1 MQDEKPVRW
10 SGEFESGR
18 AVEGIEVP
26 LWWPQDSTEVAPRDR
41 GRGAASVRRDYAD
54 AVFGGVRCLEC
65 GLIFE

>member
-18 AVEGIEVP
+18 AVEGAAVVAA
-26 LWWPQDSTEVAPRDR
+26 DSSEVAPRDR
-41 GRGAASVRRDYAD
+41 GRGAASVRRDHAD
-54 AVFGGVRCLEC
+54 AVFGGVRCVEC